1 MGQSDLQGFD
11 FSGQP
16 RITLVR
22 LPVKS
27 YPTTMVIAKNSRN
40 TILWIAVLLILYASS
55 SFAVALSRQDGDR
68 LQAKIDTI
76 IKNAEASPPKPGEF
90 SIPEKEANSYLIFN
104 LREKMPKGLTKPEI
118 TMIGNGA
125 LAARVLVD
133 MDEVKQRRQSRSLI
147 DPLNYLSGQV
157 LLNARGILRTRERRG
172 QLYLRSADIGGVPL
186 PKPLLQE
193 LVSFFSRTP
202 QNPNGFDIDAPFD
215 LPSKIREISVGTG
228 ESVVIQ

>member
-27 YPTTMVIAKNSRN
+27 YPTTMAIAKNSQN

-90 SIPEKEANSYLIFN
+90 SIPEKEANSYLVFN

-118 TMIGNGA
+118 TMIGDGA

-133 MDEVKQRRQSRSLI
+133 MDEVKLRRQSRGLI

-157 LLNARGILRTRERRG
+157 PLNARGILRTREGRG
-172 QLYLRSADIGGVPL
+172 QLHLRSADIAGVPL

-228 ESVVIQ
+228 AIVVIQ

>member
-1 MGQSDLQGFD
+1 MGPSDLQV
-11 FSGQP
+11 S
-16 RITLVR
+16 ITMATFERLVR
-22 LPVKS
+22 LRFKS
-27 YPTTMVIAKNSRN
+27 YPGTMVIAKNSRN

-68 LQAKIDTI
+68 LQAKIDAM
-76 IKNAEASPPKPGEF
+76 IKNAAITPPKAGQF
-90 SIPEKEANSYLIFN
+90 VIPEKEANSYLVFN
-104 LREKMPKGLTKPEI
+104 LKEKMPKGLTNPEI
-118 TMIGNGA
+118 TMIGDGA

-157 LLNARGILRTRERRG
+157 PLNARGILRTREGRG
-172 QLYLRSADIGGVPL
+172 QLYLRSAEIGGVPL

-215 LPSKIREISVGTG
+215 LPSKIREISVKSG
-228 ESVVIQ
+228 ESVVVQ

>member
-90 SIPEKEANSYLIFN
+90 SIPEKEANSYLVFN

-118 TMIGNGA
+118 TMIGDGA

-133 MDEVKQRRQSRSLI
+133 MDEVKLRRQSRGLI

-157 LLNARGILRTRERRG
+157 PLNARGILRTREGRG
-172 QLYLRSADIGGVPL
+172 QLHLRSADIAGVPL

>member
-1 MGQSDLQGFD
+1 MGPSDLQV
-11 FSGQP
+11 S
-16 RITLVR
+16 ITMATFERLVR
-22 LPVKS
+22 LRFKS
-27 YPTTMVIAKNSRN
+27 YPGTMVIAKNSRN

-68 LQAKIDTI
+68 LQAKIDAM
-76 IKNAEASPPKPGEF
+76 IKNAAITPPKAGQF
-90 SIPEKEANSYLIFN
+90 VIPEKEANSYLVFN
-104 LREKMPKGLTKPEI
+104 LKEKMPKGLTNPEI
-118 TMIGNGA
+118 TMIGDGA

-157 LLNARGILRTRERRG
+157 PLNARGILRTREGRG
-172 QLYLRSADIGGVPL
+172 QLHLRSADIAGVPL

-202 QNPNGFDIDAPFD
+202 QNPNGFDIEAPFD
-215 LPSKIREISVGTG
+215 LPSNIREISVRTG